1 MAFIEVT
8 DISKKYGRKQ
18 VLTDINFTA
27 EKGDCIGIVGANGCG
42 KSTLLKILQGGL
54 KPNGGTITYDG
65 NNPPCQSQ
73 IFSEIYRLCST
84 GQSTF
89 CKPYGNG

>member
-27 EKGDCIGIVGANGCG
+27 EKGDCIGIVGEQLH
-42 KSTLLKILQGGL
+42 TMVTTPL
-54 KPNGGTITYDG
+54 PITG
-65 NNPPCQSQ
+65 FFRN
-73 IFSEIYRLCST
+73 I
-84 GQSTF
+84 
-89 CKPYGNG
+89 

>member
-8 DISKKYGRKQ
+8 DISKKYGKKQ

-27 EKGDCIGIVGANGCG
+27 EKETVSVLWVPTDAVSPHCSRFCRADISLMAEQLHTMV
-42 KSTLLKILQGGL
+42 TTPL
-54 KPNGGTITYDG
+54 PITG
-65 NNPPCQSQ
+65 
-73 IFSEIYRLCST
+73 FSEIHRLCPT

-89 CKPYGNG
+89 CKSYGNG

>member
-27 EKGDCIGIVGANGCG
+27 EKGDCIGIVGANLGFVEATVALHYVFDAPED
-42 KSTLLKILQGGL
+42 KLVFDVSHQ
-54 KPNGGTITYDG
+54 
-65 NNPPCQSQ
+65 
-73 IFSEIYRLCST
+73 CSRHL
-84 GQSTF
+84 
-89 CKPYGNG
+89 